1 MITSTKT
8 TTMRTTSMQTTSTS
22 TSLPLSTTSFA
33 SVNNCVSHNPSTQYC
48 YTLPES
54 YGALYDAYD
63 NDANQYY
70 VDPDFNAGN
79 TFTFSK
85 ICSGDWYW
93 AGENNRQDGSFMGCD
108 DILIDSICHQDINY
122 LLSIAVPST
131 WIYGYVTPLNC
142 PICGCTPGENDVIKM
157 HERNVGA
164 RSTGKNRENIFT
176 EMSDYLKAT
185 KTN

>member
-1 MITSTKT
+1 MRPTTRT
-8 TTMRTTSMQTTSTS
+8 TTMQATSTTAS
-22 TSLPLSTTSFA
+22 TSLETSTTSLTY
-33 SVNNCVSHNPSTQYC
+33 VNNCVSHNPSTQYC

-54 YGALYDAYD
+54 YGARYDDYD
-63 NDANQYY
+63 NDANEYY

-85 ICSGDWYW
+85 LCSEDWYW
-93 AGENNRQDGSFMGCD
+93 AGKNNIQGDGSYMGCD
-108 DILIDSICHQDINY
+108 DILSDGICHQDIAY

-142 PICGCTPGENDVIKM
+142 PICGCTPGQNDVIKI
-157 HERNVGA
+157 HERNIGA
-164 RSTGKNRENIFT
+164 RSNDENREEFFAEI
-176 EMSDYLKAT
+176 SDYLKAT